1 MMVKIN
7 GKNDI
12 TIRTI
17 KEEKEWPYSKAI
29 TNIFTQKKSIEEIVL
44 FNFFHDFYRSYR
56 YIVLTVD
63 LHHHVLP
70 MFPLAQ
76 SVTYVGW

>member
-17 KEEKEWPYSKAI
+17 KEEKEWPYSKVI

-70 MFPLAQ
+70 MCLGHTP
-76 SVTYVGW
+76 G